1 MYVLLN
7 SCMFLVE
14 KLRMI
19 EILGGFD
26 RCNPMLRMN
35 IWGMLMLRMNMGNV
49 RSECGNGEC

>member
-7 SCMFLVE
+7 LCMFVVE

-19 EILGGFD
+19 EMLGSFD

-35 IWGMLMLRMNMGNV
+35 IWGMLILRMNMGNV
-49 RSECGNGEC
+49 NVKNEHGEC